1 MPDFAIVARKVKLFR
16 GVLSE
21 RQMSMTTAVMA
32 PGCFFTG
39 TIAAFMK
46 NVSAQSPSLGTV

>member
-32 PGCFFTG
+32 PGCFTG